1 MGDVAKPDRNA
12 SSSAM
17 PAMPISDRCRVVCGI
32 SPGAEQ
38 RSMDNTRARSQ
49 KALHARCALLTPAD
63 NTKVFRLCDVFTAVT
78 RHRGPAAHMGSRSV
92 AFCVRSRYCL
102 CTLRAIYRARRTVAS
117 WGVCA
122 GDCYADWATVGES
135 EGRQLCG
142 ALWVSLRVRLPVV
155 CGFLV
160 FWKAW
165 RVRFSVLQEGVGP
178 VGTGVSVPWHSELR
192 QEQARG
198 WSQAGVVAHSCS
210 VHMRSYF

>member
-92 AFCVRSRYCL
+92 AFCVRLQYCL

-122 GDCYADWATVGES
+122 GDCYADWATVGEGGKAAVRGVVG
-135 EGRQLCG
+135 EFAG
-142 ALWVSLRVRLPVV
+142 ALA
-155 CGFLV
+155 CGLWFSRFL
-160 FWKAW
+160 
-165 RVRFSVLQEGVGP
+165 EGVAGSFQRAAGGRGP
-178 VGTGVSVPWHSELR
+178 NEHGHF
-192 QEQARG
+192 
-198 WSQAGVVAHSCS
+198 CS
-210 VHMRSYF
+210 VAL